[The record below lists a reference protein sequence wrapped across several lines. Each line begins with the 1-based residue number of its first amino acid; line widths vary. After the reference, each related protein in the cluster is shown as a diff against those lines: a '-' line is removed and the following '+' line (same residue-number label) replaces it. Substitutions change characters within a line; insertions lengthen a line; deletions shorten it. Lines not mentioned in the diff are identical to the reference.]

1 MTSLIELRVPVDPA
15 SVSVVRTSV
24 ASLAA
29 RFDFTLDRLE
39 DLRLATNEACALLL
53 EMTGEG
59 GPSLTAVVESPDGRA
74 LRVDLCR
81 GGGSAQL
88 PGPESF
94 AWAVLQ
100 ALVDS
105 VDVVDAEGEVHLR
118 LTADPGSHDG
128 TADA

>member
-1 MTSLIELRVPVDPA
+1 MSDVPLIELRVPVDPA

-29 RFDFTLDRLE
+29 RFDFTLDRLD

-53 EMTGEG
+53 ALGEPA
-59 GPSLTAVVESPDGRA
+59 GPTLIASVESPGEDT

-81 GGGSAQL
+81 AGSSTRL
-88 PGPESF
+88 PGEESF
-94 AWAVLQ
+94 AWTVLH

-105 VDVVDAEGEVHLR
+105 VEVRDADDMVHLV
-118 LTADPGSHDG
+118 LTASANAVEP
-128 TADA
+128 A